1 MHYFGLPSLTLFVH
15 LVSALLAE
23 DVYLFI
29 HTSVH
34 GIFSHA
40 SVQMCPCNQ
49 CSFKGHECRDYRD
62 VSGGASRAPI
72 RTAVHGQ
79 WGLTRYGFLSP
90 AFTCLFTMKM
100 LWPCRCCKI
109 FSKFKGNAVLWYSLK
124 TRRPVML
131 VCMLHG
137 RPYQCGCPSR
147 LLVSSVTCE
156 YHMLSPWL
164 DILEASY
171 IVHW

>member
-90 AFTCLFTMKM
+90 AFTCLFTTIM
-100 LWPCRCCKI
+100 LWPCRCCKNFFEI
-109 FSKFKGNAVLWYSLK
+109 LMKCSLMVFSKNKK
-124 TRRPVML
+124 TSDAGVYVTWPTIPV
-131 VCMLHG
+131 
-137 RPYQCGCPSR
+137 R
-147 LLVSSVTCE
+147 L
-156 YHMLSPWL
+156 P
-164 DILEASY
+164 
-171 IVHW
+171 